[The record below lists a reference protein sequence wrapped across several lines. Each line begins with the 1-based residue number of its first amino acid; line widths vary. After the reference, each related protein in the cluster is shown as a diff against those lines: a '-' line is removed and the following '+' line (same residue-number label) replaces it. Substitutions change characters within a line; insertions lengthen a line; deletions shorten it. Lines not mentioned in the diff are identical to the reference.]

1 MQRVAISSAC
11 SQLRTTEQVGLARLD
26 GSIVLHLHGIYSR
39 SYRQVDKDDGVFA
52 RQVQRVAISSACS
65 QLRTTE
71 QVGLARLD
79 GSIVLHLHGIYSRSG
94 SLHLQRQGH
103 GTIATTTYLLQGI
116 GGHRVRLQLLATE
129 QIGLSGLYRGS
140 IGGSL
145 QRGEEQV
152 KSHRTIAERIGLR
165 ARRGE
170 LLATEEVCTGAAH
183 SSIILR
189 IDSRGHRR
197 REERQQG

>member
-1 MQRVAISSAC
+1 MQRVAIGSAC

-26 GSIVLHLHGIYSR
+26 SSIVLHLHGIYSR
-39 SYRQVDKDDGVFA
+39 SR
-52 RQVQRVAISSACS
+52 
-65 QLRTTE
+65 
-71 QVGLARLD
+71 
-79 GSIVLHLHGIYSRSG
+79 
-94 SLHLQRQGH
+94 SLHLERQGH
-103 GTIATTTYLLQGI
+103 GAIAPATYLLQGI
-116 GGHRVRLQLLATE
+116 GGHRVRRQLLATE
-129 QIGLSGLYRGS
+129 QIGLSGLYRGG

-145 QRGEEQV
+145 QRSEEQV

-170 LLATEEVCTGAAH
+170 LLATEQVGSGAAH

>member
-1 MQRVAISSAC
+1 MQRIANGCIRSVRSTSEEVCLALLDSS
-11 SQLRTTEQVGLARLD
+11 
-26 GSIVLHLHGIYSR
+26 GIAYHHFRR
-39 SYRQVDKDDGVFA
+39 S
-52 RQVQRVAISSACS
+52 
-65 QLRTTE
+65 
-71 QVGLARLD
+71 
-79 GSIVLHLHGIYSRSG
+79 
-94 SLHLQRQGH
+94 SLHLEREGH
-103 GTIATTTYLLQGI
+103 GAIAPATDLLQGI
-116 GGHRVRLQLLATE
+116 GGHRIRRQLLATE
-129 QIGLSGLYRGS
+129 QIGLSGLYRGG

-145 QRGEEQV
+145 QRSEEQV

-165 ARRGE
+165 ARRGK

>member
-1 MQRVAISSAC
+1 MQRVAI
-11 SQLRTTEQVGLARLD
+11 G
-26 GSIVLHLHGIYSR
+26 
-39 SYRQVDKDDGVFA
+39 
-52 RQVQRVAISSACS
+52 SACS

-103 GTIATTTYLLQGI
+103 GTIATATYLLQGI

-129 QIGLSGLYRGS
+129 QIGLSGFYRGG

-152 KSHRTIAERIGLR
+152 KSHRTIDERIGLR
-165 ARRGE
+165 ARRDQ
-170 LLATEEVCTGAAH
+170 LLTTEQVGSGTTH
-183 SSIILR
+183 RSRILR
-189 IDSRGHRR
+189 VDGCGNSCT
-197 REERQQG
+197 EERQQG